1 MSSGPVKES
10 TFNTAEKE
18 VKAVLTTLRLKLAI
32 WLEPDHLA
40 QLRPQLQYQTYILA
54 GFSLV
59 ASILLGFADLA
70 TKNAIQLRLEE
81 DLKNKL
87 EEVIPAGLYDNNL
100 LADTVTLP
108 SADAN
113 LGSKQTIV
121 YLAKKAGKV
130 NAVSFK
136 FVAPDGYAGPINL
149 VMGLNRNGEILGVRV
164 ISHTETPGLG
174 DKIEIKKSKWILSFN
189 GKSLDNVTYEEW
201 TVKKDGGIFD
211 QFSGATI
218 TPRKV
223 VLAIKRGLEF
233 YHEHQDELLNP
244 VHTLKGTTSGSMTE
258 GSTSGVVS
266 P

>member
-1 MSSGPVKES
+1 MSSEPVKES
-10 TFNTAEKE
+10 NYHTVENDI
-18 VKAVLTTLRLKLAI
+18 KAALAIFRERLAI

-54 GFSLV
+54 GFALV
-59 ASILLGFADLA
+59 ASILLGIADLA
-70 TKNAIQLRLEE
+70 TKNVIQLRLEE
-81 DLKNKL
+81 DLKSSL

-100 LADTVTLP
+100 LTDTMTLA

-113 LGSKQTIV
+113 LGSRETV
-121 YLAKKAGKV
+121 FYLAKKEGSV

-136 FVAPDGYAGPINL
+136 FVAPDGYAGPIYL
-149 VMGLNRNGEILGVRV
+149 VMGLDRDGEILGVRA

-174 DKIEIKKSKWILSFN
+174 DKIEIKKSLWILSFN
-189 GKSLDNVTYEEW
+189 GKSLDNVSYGEW
-201 TVKKDGGIFD
+201 NVKKDGGIFD

-233 YHEHQDELLNP
+233 YKAHREELLNP
-244 VHTLKGTTSGSMTE
+244 DGGKS
-258 GSTSGVVS
+258 
-266 P
+266 